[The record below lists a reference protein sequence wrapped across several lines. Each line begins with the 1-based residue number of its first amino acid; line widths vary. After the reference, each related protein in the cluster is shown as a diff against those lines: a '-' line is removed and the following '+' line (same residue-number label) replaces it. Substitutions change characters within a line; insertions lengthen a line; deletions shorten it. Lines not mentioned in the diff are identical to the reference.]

1 VTVPRPPLGRVAGR
15 GLSKSYGRRFALRD
29 VDFHVDAGRALAL
42 VGHNGA
48 GKSTLF
54 QLIAGRTKPT
64 AGTLDFGGATPGSIG
79 YVGHASFLYGAL
91 TARENL
97 ELVAKLHRRDPAATS
112 AVLDRV
118 GLGRFGDRLARELSR
133 GMTQRLSIA
142 RLLTQDAQLW
152 LLDEPASGLDESG
165 RRWLETE
172 MKAARDRGCSL
183 VVSSHHRDL
192 LLATATDILVLS
204 RGRRLAFSPITGAAD
219 IDRAFELSDGSPAA
233 TVAP

>member
-1 VTVPRPPLGRVAGR
+1 MTTPRPSLGRIAGQ

-29 VDFHVDAGRALAL
+29 VNFHVAAGRALAL

-54 QLIAGRTKPT
+54 QLIAGRTTPT
-64 AGTLDFGGATPGSIG
+64 AGTLDFGGATPGTIG

-97 ELVAKLHRRDPAATS
+97 ELVAKLHRRDPAAAPAT
-112 AVLDRV
+112 LDRV
-118 GLGRFGDRLARELSR
+118 GLGRFGDRVARELSR

-142 RLLTQDAQLW
+142 RLLIQDAQLW
-152 LLDEPASGLDESG
+152 LLDEPASGLDEAG

-172 MKAARDRGCSL
+172 MIAARDRGCLL

-192 LLATATDILVLS
+192 LLATATDLLVLN
-204 RGRRLAFSPITGAAD
+204 RGRRVAFSPIAGAAD
-219 IDRAFELSDGSPAA
+219 IDRAFELSDGSPPVAA
-233 TVAP
+233 PA